1 MAIKSND
8 IWSVNNNH
16 GYVTRHSDILVSG
29 TAIVGSLFCSRRSVL
44 ANIYQ
49 GLDNNTAIMVMGT
62 LLHQFLQ
69 TVLTYINFY
78 WLFLFFSN
86 KMLNNFC
93 IQVLMKNKFDYKDI
107 EAVVDEMVS
116 SPSFVHTLYGTDM
129 NLETTKKELIEFI
142 PKIQSFIRTYII
154 GYKP

>member
-16 GYVTRHSDILVSG
+16 GYVTRHSDLLVSG
-29 TAIVGSLFCSRRSVL
+29 TTIVGSLFCPRRSVL
-44 ANIYQ
+44 ADIYK
-49 GLDNNTAIMVMGT
+49 GLDSSSAIMVMGT
-62 LLHQFLQ
+62 LLHQLLQ
-69 TVLTYINFY
+69 TVLILTFIDCF
-78 WLFLFFSN
+78 FLFSN
-86 KMLNNFC
+86 KILYNLFL
-93 IQVLMKNKFDYKDI
+93 QVLMKNKFDYKDI
-107 EAVVDEMVS
+107 KAIVDEMVS
-116 SPSFVHTLYGTDM
+116 SPGFVHTLYESDM